1 MKKNPS
7 EKVEESLREFIQRER
22 EPQLTHEKQAIG
34 SKKLQH
40 TADEASPRHAAEKQ
54 AIANRRRQLQN
65 ESEEQKQKLQ
75 KEFAKWAKLIVSL
88 WLIFIAILLV
98 AAAVTSFLR
107 QSQIFSD
114 KVLITLL
121 TATTV
126 NVLGMVII
134 VIKGLF
140 ANK

>member
-1 MKKNPS
+1 MCGVKKIPS
-7 EKVEESLREFIQRER
+7 KKVEQSLREIIQRER
-22 EPQLTHEKQAIG
+22 EPQLTHEKQAI
-34 SKKLQH
+34 S
-40 TADEASPRHAAEKQ
+40 S
-54 AIANRRRQLQN
+54 RRLQLQN

-98 AAAVTSFLR
+98 AAAATSFFW
-107 QSQIFSD
+107 QSKIFSD

-126 NVLGMVII
+126 NVLGMVVI